1 MNALTTA
8 KARDGIVIALSK
20 GRILKST
27 LPLLQAAGIEPEADF
42 QHSRKLIF
50 ATNQPDVKLLV
61 VRPSDAPTYVEYG
74 AADFGIAGKDVLLE
88 VPTRNLYEMIDLGIA
103 KCRLM
108 VACKADA
115 PPLPHQHIRVA
126 SKYIA
131 SARAHFAAQGRQAN
145 VIKLYGAME
154 LAPLVGLAD
163 CIVDLVDTG
172 NTLKANGLVTVEH
185 VRDIS
190 ARLIVNKAA
199 FKLKQARLLPLLHAI
214 EQAVKAAPTP

>member
-1 MNALTTA
+1 MNAFAVT
-8 KARDGIVIALSK
+8 KRNDSIVIALSK
-20 GRILKST
+20 GRILKDT
-27 LPLLQAAGIEPEADF
+27 LPLLKAAGIEPERDF
-42 QHSRKLIF
+42 FDSRKLIF
-50 ATNQPDVKLLV
+50 ATNHNDVKLLV

-88 VPTRNLYEMIDLGIA
+88 SAMHNIYEMIDLRIA
-103 KCRLM
+103 QCRLM
-108 VACKADA
+108 VAAKADA

-126 SKYIA
+126 SKYVN
-131 SARAHFAAQGRQAN
+131 SAKAHFAAQGRQAN

-172 NTLKANGLVTVEH
+172 NTLKANGLVPIEH

-199 FKLKQARLLPLLHAI
+199 FKLKQARLLPLLNAI
-214 EQAVKAAPTP
+214 EQAVKKRTI

>member
-1 MNALTTA
+1 MNAFAATKRA
-8 KARDGIVIALSK
+8 NDVVIALSK
-20 GRILKST
+20 GRILKDT
-27 LPLLQAAGIEPEADF
+27 LPLLKAAGIEPEADF
-42 QHSRKLIF
+42 FDSRKLIF
-50 ATNQPDVKLLV
+50 STNHDDVKLLV

-88 VPTRNLYEMIDLGIA
+88 AAVQNIYEMIDLQIA
-103 KCRLM
+103 RCRLM
-108 VACKADA
+108 VAAQADA

-126 SKYIA
+126 SKYVS
-131 SARAHFAAQGRQAN
+131 SAKAHFAAQGRQAN

-172 NTLKANGLVTVEH
+172 NTLKANGLVPIEH

-199 FKLKQARLLPLLHAI
+199 FKLKQKRLLPILHAI
-214 EQAVKAAPTP
+214 EQAVAAHR